1 MLSNKIILWHTVKA
15 HVPVS
20 LQQDRRSPR
29 SSIRLS
35 LTPSSPPHH
44 TTDRVKQ
51 CYAKGDP
58 DLRDRNAQTLSGL
71 ESSSNT
77 GCLR

>member
-1 MLSNKIILWHTVKA
+1 MGRAISQGTARTA
-15 HVPVS
+15 HPVS
-20 LQQDRRSPR
+20 AIPLLKSIPLLRTIQPR
-29 SSIRLS
+29 LRLVA
-35 LTPSSPPHH
+35 LPG
-44 TTDRVKQ
+44 K
-51 CYAKGDP
+51 CYAEGDP